1 MLRLA
6 VTTSTRDSGL
16 LDLLTPVFEKEHN
29 ARVDVIAVGTGKS
42 LKLGENGDV
51 DAILVHA
58 RCAEE
63 AFMKGEHGIR
73 RESVMQNSFE
83 VLGPTSDP
91 ADIRGKAAAEA
102 LRKIAAEKQ
111 RFVSRGDE
119 SGTHSRELLLWQAA
133 GGKPAWKAYVESGQG
148 MGASLIMADQMQAY
162 ILTDRGTY
170 LSFRDKIALVPL
182 VKKSAELLNTYS
194 VIVVNPSK
202 HSRINDHL
210 AQSFVDYLISPG
222 AQQMIGD
229 HRIDG
234 EPLFQPLRLPKGN

>member
-1 MLRLA
+1 VLRLA

-16 LDLLTPVFEKEHN
+16 LDLLTPVFEQQHN
-29 ARVDVIAVGTGKS
+29 VRVDVIAVGTGKA

-58 RCAEE
+58 RRAEE
-63 AFMKGEHGIR
+63 AFMKAGHGIR
-73 RESVMQNSFE
+73 REGVMQNSFE

-91 ADIRGKAAAEA
+91 ADIRGRTAAEA

-119 SGTHSRELLLWQAA
+119 SGTHSRELLLWASA
-133 GGKPAWKAYVESGQG
+133 GGKPLWETYVESGQG
-148 MGASLIMADQMQAY
+148 MGASLVMADQMQAY
-162 ILTDRGTY
+162 VLTDRGTY
-170 LSFRDKIALVPL
+170 LSFRDKIDLVPL
-182 VKKSAELLNTYS
+182 VKSTDELLNTYS

-202 HSRINDHL
+202 HPRINDDL
-210 AQSFVDYLISPG
+210 AQSFVDFLIAEP
-222 AQQMIGD
+222 AQRLIGD

-234 EPLFQPLRLPKGN
+234 EPLFQPLRLPKGK